1 MTNLTVRN
9 IPDDVLEKIRTLSE
23 VERRSL
29 NNEILVILEK
39 GLQLHEKTK
48 PRQISKEMQLSILSD
63 ICGSWEDNRSTKKI
77 IDDIYKSRSKG
88 RKINL

>member
-9 IPDDVLEKIRTLSE
+9 IPDEVIEKIKVLSE
-23 VERRSL
+23 IERRSL

-39 GLQLHEKTK
+39 GLQLHEKTR
-48 PRQISKEMQLSILSD
+48 PRQITKEMQISILTEV
-63 ICGSWEDNRSTKKI
+63 CGSWEDNRSTKKI